1 MSNPSTNQLSFTTTQ
16 SGPIIKGVV
25 GTPKPSV
32 IALVSLIDATGSS
45 GAFGTGIQ
53 YCNSVLATELP
64 RNIGE
69 VHFAL
74 HISRDLD
81 CDRDADF
88 SLGEDMGPDEFVKNV
103 QRIAFEG
110 GGDAEETQLDSCL
123 TIARTY
129 RWPFSAHA
137 RRALAVFSSSS
148 SKSTRDGMDAKQVA
162 RELAANGIKVIV
174 VAPQGVN
181 LHELAA
187 ATGGHSIILSNTPQQ
202 QDLDRAIALLTKSLT
217 QVAAGSGTMAMPPNA
232 SFGARGTQ
240 AI

>member
-1 MSNPSTNQLSFTTTQ
+1 MQNPATTQ
-16 SGPIIKGVV
+16 SSSTTIASGPIIKGVV
-25 GTPKPSV
+25 GTLKPSV
-32 IALVSLIDATGSS
+32 LALVSLIDATGSS

-64 RNIGE
+64 RHVGE

-74 HISRDLD
+74 HICRDLD

-88 SLGEDMGPDEFVKNV
+88 SLGEDMEPDEFVKNI

-110 GGDAEETQLDSCL
+110 GGDAEETQLESCL

-129 RWPFSAHA
+129 RWPFGAHA

-148 SKSTRDGMDAKQVA
+148 SKQTRDAMDAKQVA
-162 RELAANGIKVIV
+162 RELAANGIKAIV

-181 LHELAA
+181 LHELAS
-187 ATGGHSIILSNTPQQ
+187 ATGGHSVLLSNNPEQA
-202 QDLDRAIALLTKSLT
+202 DLDRAIALLTKSLT
-217 QVAAGSGTMAMPPNA
+217 QVAAGSGTMAVPLNA